1 MTIGS
6 GIALAAI
13 GAILFFAVDFAIAGL
28 DIAVVGV
35 ILMLAGLAVIIFGLM
50 AQSRARVVRTTTADR
65 PVTEVRR
72 ERYVERNDDVI

>member
-13 GAILFFAVDFAIAGL
+13 GAILFFAVDFTIAGL

-50 AQSRARVVRTTTADR
+50 AQSRARVVRSTTTDR